1 MKTDRKSSP
10 VFSPRADEIEC
21 MLAFHFGY
29 RTNVIVP
36 NISWG
41 MGLRECDLL
50 VLTPAGYFYEVEIK
64 VSRADLRADFK
75 KRHRHNWGARRFYFC
90 VPERMADCQELIAAE
105 YPRAGLLLACGRW
118 SSTGNKWWRSIK
130 IQKPAVINSA
140 AQKFGDYERQRVLH
154 LGCMRIW
161 TLKAHLQKARA
172 SKVRQ
177 QEAPK

>member
-1 MKTDRKSSP
+1 MKTDRKYP

-41 MGLRECDLL
+41 MCLSECDLL

-64 VSRADLRADFK
+64 VSRSDLVADFK
-75 KRHRHNWGARRFYFC
+75 KRHRHNRGARRFYFC
-90 VPERMADCQELIAAE
+90 VPEKMADCQELIAAQ

-118 SSTGNKWWRSIK
+118 SATDNRWWKSIK
-130 IQKPAVINSA
+130 VQKPAGINTGAHKYSEY
-140 AQKFGDYERQRVLH
+140 DRQRVLH

-172 SKVRQ
+172 AKINQ
-177 QEAPK
+177 QEVHK